1 MTQTR
6 NNPALAP
13 LVGARIGA
21 EFASAIGSGIF
32 TRGFEHL
39 LRIPHDAAVR
49 FVQDRIVL
57 PELSRIEG
65 LMDKHAPGLVTH
77 KEKRERQEI
86 PAHVRAHELSTTIL
100 HLGTDFLSGLVAQV
114 YGQKF
119 FDQMLRVPTITDAQQ
134 FKVAFA
140 DRTCQIGSF
149 LLLNTLGTRENL
161 GLQGRLKTMYMK
173 IFAPWGVDEDRAE
186 SMAKI
191 TVNMHLP
198 NLVGMIGSLAA
209 HYQFSKR

>member
-13 LVGARIGA
+13 LVGARVGA

-39 LRIPHDAAVR
+39 LHVPHDAAVR

-57 PELSRIEG
+57 PELSRIEA

-77 KEKRERQEI
+77 KEKRERGEI

-119 FDQMLRVPTITDAQQ
+119 FDQMLHVPAITDAQQ
-134 FKVAFA
+134 FKVAFV
-140 DRTCQIGSF
+140 DRTCQLGSF
-149 LLLNTLGTRENL
+149 LMLNTLGTRVNI
-161 GLQGRLKTMYMK
+161 GLQEQLKTMYMK
-173 IFAPWGVDEDRAE
+173 IFSPWGVDEDRAE
-186 SMAKI
+186 SMAKK

-198 NLVGMIGSLAA
+198 NLMGMIGSLAA
-209 HYQFSKR
+209 HYHFSKR